1 MILSA
6 MRAIIGYIS
15 CTWPACN
22 SFKMIAESGKRVTTS
37 FTVDDILSPN
47 KFGERPG
54 SANDLSGMLL
64 VAKQ

>member
-1 MILSA
+1 
-6 MRAIIGYIS
+6 
-15 CTWPACN
+15 
-22 SFKMIAESGKRVTTS
+22 MIAESGKRVTTS